1 MVGQDSIH
9 KVDVGQEG
17 DEMADTPY
25 SRFENKELIR
35 RDELA
40 VDRTR
45 LANERTLLAYLRAG
59 VALMIAGASIIH
71 FARHGWFRVIGVV
84 CIPSGVLTGIVG
96 AVRFLR
102 MNRAIAAVRRRI
114 GVSGSDPRG
123 VLPDNGPP

>member
-1 MVGQDSIH
+1 MGQDDIL
-9 KVDVGQEG
+9 KVNAGQEG

-25 SRFENKELIR
+25 SRFGDKELIL

-59 VALMIAGASIIH
+59 VALMIAGVSIIH
-71 FARHGWFRVIGVV
+71 FSQHGWFRVIGFV

-96 AVRFLR
+96 VVRFR
-102 MNRAIAAVRRRI
+102 KMNRTIAAVRGHI
-114 GVSGSDPRG
+114 GV
-123 VLPDNGPP
+123 GPA